1 MTDVSVQSTN
11 SPDPEV
17 TRVRA
22 AALGAILDEFLA
34 KKITFDDLEA
44 RLKAAGGTDAEIREY
59 LKLAKDNRPS
69 SPSPGPEGD
78 SGPDSEATRLA
89 FERAAA
95 LLAGQNPAG
104 DPSGPTAVEA
114 FLSSIVG
121 NRTPL
126 GVGLS
131 PSLLAL
137 APHLGTLST
146 STSDA
151 HLDQTW
157 KLRQALA
164 KEPNLDVLT
173 DSMQQQPLHDPIP
186 RSIWKDVLQDKF
198 ISFPKL
204 FATMEPGYDHRDEA
218 KEFHGGFSLVRKD
231 HITARKP
238 VTSESD
244 WTRVFDAWSSAVTVV
259 FAHRVE
265 ELSIYRG
272 FVVALFRDV
281 PDDPGS
287 TIRIDNE
294 IRDLYAKNPFHLDDE
309 TRLNRL
315 VMASLRNRLTS
326 STTSLGKR
334 SAISPPS
341 AGIEPETTQSAP
353 TSTTRLER
361 ERLQI
366 RDRVEQALK
375 GPRSLVRGI
384 KRKADEVLYNPR
396 FRRGLMWSG
405 ESDNNI
411 SPSVLYIE
419 TAPPLPS
426 PPQHLLDDPVIRAAL
441 RVHRDAIKEQLKP
454 RIITDQTAS
463 GLNDGIPRE
472 DAKVKYDDM
481 RSFGYA
487 MRAARDRNPGK
498 DLILFKD
505 DITGA
510 FPTLPAHP
518 IWQLRQ
524 VVLVNGSLHIV
535 QLLLLWDRLRI
546 PYGNPKQDHGRTL
559 KIIGFWVDI
568 NIGTISLTPSSIS
581 DLVDRIAAFLARSD
595 RKPPLREW
603 QQLTGHLNWALNVLP
618 WGRPA
623 LSELY
628 RKMEG
633 KIHARAGIFINAEVI
648 ESLSWFQ
655 TMLTT
660 AIGIRFIDDDC
671 WDDREADMVMWTDAS
686 LKLAI
691 GFVYGNKGFVYQL
704 KPTSDPKM
712 RSTSSSWR

>member
-1 MTDVSVQSTN
+1 MLVFRAPTPGLLIPK
-11 SPDPEV
+11 SPGF
-17 TRVRA
+17 A
-22 AALGAILDEFLA
+22 AALGALLDEFLA
-34 KKITFDDLEA
+34 KRITFDDLKA
-44 RLKAAGGTDAEIREY
+44 RLKAAGGTDTEIQEY

-126 GVGLS
+126 GAGLS

-146 STSDA
+146 STLDP

-164 KEPNLDVLT
+164 KEPNLDVLI

-259 FAHRVE
+259 FAHRVG
-265 ELSIYRG
+265 ELSTYRA

-334 SAISPPS
+334 PATSPPF
-341 AGIEPETTQSAP
+341 ASAP
-353 TSTTRLER
+353 
-361 ERLQI
+361 
-366 RDRVEQALK
+366 
-375 GPRSLVRGI
+375 
-384 KRKADEVLYNPR
+384 
-396 FRRGLMWSG
+396 
-405 ESDNNI
+405 
-411 SPSVLYIE
+411 SP
-419 TAPPLPS
+419 
-426 PPQHLLDDPVIRAAL
+426 
-441 RVHRDAIKEQLKP
+441 
-454 RIITDQTAS
+454 
-463 GLNDGIPRE
+463 
-472 DAKVKYDDM
+472 AKK
-481 RSFGYA
+481 
-487 MRAARDRNPGK
+487 K
-498 DLILFKD
+498 
-505 DITGA
+505 
-510 FPTLPAHP
+510 
-518 IWQLRQ
+518 
-524 VVLVNGSLHIV
+524 
-535 QLLLLWDRLRI
+535 
-546 PYGNPKQDHGRTL
+546 
-559 KIIGFWVDI
+559 
-568 NIGTISLTPSSIS
+568 
-581 DLVDRIAAFLARSD
+581 
-595 RKPPLREW
+595 
-603 QQLTGHLNWALNVLP
+603 
-618 WGRPA
+618 
-623 LSELY
+623 
-628 RKMEG
+628 
-633 KIHARAGIFINAEVI
+633 
-648 ESLSWFQ
+648 
-655 TMLTT
+655 LTT
-660 AIGIRFIDDDC
+660 AVCLNWNGGSCEGDPCAYGRRHGCCSECGERHRAKDHPEC
-671 WDDREADMVMWTDAS
+671 ADAYNQTRARKAAD
-686 LKLAI
+686 
-691 GFVYGNKGFVYQL
+691 KGQG
-704 KPTSDPKM
+704 
-712 RSTSSSWR
+712 RAGAQRA